1 MKRKTITTLTILSG
15 LLLTAFTVAD
25 DIIKKLGME
34 HSNAQYYIIS
44 NILGTFRTGEMEE
57 DNGSGENESLYLQSE
72 SFKLPYARLLP
83 SVISGD
89 KAGAAKELCAY
100 IKQYVNSQ
108 DFADAYNKRR
118 DAAKPSSEPWRPD
131 AETIRTQKSII
142 KQQEAQLAQYKK
154 NKQLPASSLDA
165 LEKSLV
171 SQKKQLAQWEDPHPN
186 QTRWE
191 NTHPADPSPIVKKAL
206 QEYLA
211 LVATVDFNAQLTEP
225 DKYKI
230 KKFVNPLYEKK
241 SLKWKACYRAGKEV
255 NEVITAFVKE
265 WLKGE
270 IIKSVKEKMPD
281 YKNAGDGSPANNT
294 SNTPVTASPVDSKT
308 DPAAKPVKEKKSL
321 LNKLKKATGF

>member
-1 MKRKTITTLTILSG
+1 MKRKTITTFTVLSG
-15 LLLTAFTVAD
+15 LLLTAFTFAD

-34 HSNAQYYIIS
+34 HSNAQYYI
-44 NILGTFRTGEMEE
+44 LGNLLGNFSSGEMEE
-57 DNGSGENESLYLQSE
+57 DNGSGENESVYQQAE

-118 DAAKPSSEPWRPD
+118 ESAKPGSEPWRPD
-131 AETIRTQKSII
+131 AETIQSQKKSL

-154 NKQLPASSLDA
+154 NKQLPASTLDA
-165 LEKSLV
+165 MEKSLV

-191 NTHPADPSPIVKKAL
+191 KNYPADPTPIVRSKL

-211 LVATVDFNAQLTEP
+211 LVATVDFTAQLTEP

-230 KKFVNPLYEKK
+230 KKFINPLYEKK

-255 NEVITAFVKE
+255 NEVVTAFVKE

-270 IIKSVKEKMPD
+270 IITSVKEKMPD
-281 YKNAGDGSPANNT
+281 YKNAGAGSPA
-294 SNTPVTASPVDSKT
+294 SNTPDTPVTTGSADSKT

-321 LNKLKKATGF
+321 LNKLKKVTGF

>member
-1 MKRKTITTLTILSG
+1 MKRKTITTFTVISG
-15 LLLTAFTVAD
+15 LLLTAFTFAD
-25 DIIKKLGME
+25 DIIRKLGME
-34 HSNAQYYIIS
+34 HSNAQYYI
-44 NILGTFRTGEMEE
+44 LGNLLGNFSSGEMEE
-57 DNGSGENESLYLQSE
+57 DNGSGESESAYQQAE

-89 KAGAAKELCAY
+89 KSGAAKELCAY

-108 DFADAYNKRR
+108 DFMDAYNKRR
-118 DAAKPSSEPWRPD
+118 DAAKPASEPWRPD
-131 AETIRTQKSII
+131 AETIQSQRSSL

-165 LEKSLV
+165 FEKSVV

-191 NTHPADPSPIVKKAL
+191 NIYPADPSLIVKKDL

-241 SLKWKACYRAGKEV
+241 SLKWKACFRAGKEV
-255 NEVITAFVKE
+255 NEVVTAFVKE

-270 IIKSVKEKMPD
+270 IISSVKEKMPD
-281 YKNAGDGSPANNT
+281 YKNADAGSPVSNT
-294 SNTPVTASPVDSKT
+294 PGTPVTATPGDSKT

-321 LNKLKKATGF
+321 LNKLKKVTGF